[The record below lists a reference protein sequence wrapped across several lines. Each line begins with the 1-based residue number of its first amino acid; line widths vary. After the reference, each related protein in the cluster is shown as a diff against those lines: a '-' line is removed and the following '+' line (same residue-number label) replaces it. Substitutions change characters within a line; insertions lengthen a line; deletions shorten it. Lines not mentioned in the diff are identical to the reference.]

1 MHETS
6 YNGKQAVF
14 ITTLVVGVI
23 GFFLQILITS
33 PQPVHA
39 KNGNNAGSAQS
50 LPRPITIIIPFT
62 PGGIVDI
69 QANVLAQVMQ
79 RNTGTRFDVVYHSG
93 GAGSLGMRMAKEAL
107 PDGYTMIITSMGPSS
122 LTPHRADV
130 GYVTPRDFRG
140 VARIS
145 TASIAVAVPSNSQ
158 LQTFADLLDY
168 AKEKHDSTY
177 GTNGPGLLQ
186 HVLFSS
192 LLHSIPGVNM
202 QHVPFKGGA
211 AAVIGLLLEET
222 DVSVQIVPEY
232 LPYYRA
238 GQIRLLA
245 VTRREDASYL
255 DGIPTFRDMGF
266 KPIKETN
273 WFGFLMPRKTP
284 DTIVLKIQNMIKE
297 ALHDEDVKRTFDLS
311 GISIDFLEG
320 SKLDEEIKSEYRFF
334 GDYLHEL
341 N

>member
-1 MHETS
+1 MHKAQ
-6 YNGKQAVF
+6 YNF
-14 ITTLVVGVI
+14 R
-23 GFFLQILITS
+23 
-33 PQPVHA
+33 QPVLAVLIFVGIIFQIVIVVLLPAYA
-39 KNGNNAGSAQS
+39 KNENYTVSS
-50 LPRPITIIIPFT
+50 PFPSRPITIIIPFT

-79 RNTGTRFDVVYHSG
+79 RNTGVIFDLAYHSG
-93 GAGSLGMRMAKEAL
+93 GAGSVGMRLAKEAP
-107 PDGYTMIITSMGPSS
+107 PDGYTMVITSMGPCS

-145 TASIAVAVPSNSQ
+145 RASIAVAVPYNSQ
-158 LQTFADLLDY
+158 LQTFSDLLQY
-168 AKEKHDSTY
+168 AKEHHDSSY

-192 LLHSIPGVNM
+192 LLHSIPGVSM
-202 QHVPFKGGA
+202 QHVPFEGGA

-222 DVSVQIVPEY
+222 DISVQIVPEY

-245 VTRREDASYL
+245 TTRKEDSKYL
-255 DGIPTFRDMGF
+255 ETVPTFQEMGF
-266 KPIKETN
+266 KPIKQTN

-284 DTIVLKIQNMIKE
+284 DAIVLKFQNMIKE
-297 ALHDEDVKRTFDLS
+297 ALNDDDVRRTFDLS
-311 GISIDFLEG
+311 GISIAFLEG
-320 SKLDEEIKSEYRFF
+320 DKLDEEIKSEYTFF
-334 GDYLHEL
+334 GSYLHDL

>member
-1 MHETS
+1 MCKAP
-6 YNGKQAVF
+6 YNFG
-14 ITTLVVGVI
+14 
-23 GFFLQILITS
+23 
-33 PQPVHA
+33 QPVFLA
-39 KNGNNAGSAQS
+39 FLFVSVIFQNLIAVLQPAYAETRNNAVSS
-50 LPRPITIIIPFT
+50 SISSRPVTIIIPFT

-79 RNTGTRFDVVYHSG
+79 RNTGMVFEVIYHSG
-93 GAGSLGMRMAKEAL
+93 GAGSVGMRLAKEAP
-107 PDGYTMIITSMGPSS
+107 PDGYTMVITSMGPCS

-130 GYVTPRDFRG
+130 GYVTPRDFRA

-145 TASIAVAVPSNSQ
+145 RASIAVAVPYNSQ
-158 LQTFADLLDY
+158 LQTFSDLLQY
-168 AKEKHDSTY
+168 AKEHHDSSY

-192 LLHSIPGVNM
+192 LLHSIPGVSM
-202 QHVPFKGGA
+202 QHVPFEGGA

-222 DVSVQIVPEY
+222 DISVQIVPEY

-245 VTRREDASYL
+245 TTRKEDSKYFTKT
-255 DGIPTFRDMGF
+255 PTFEEMGF
-266 KPIKETN
+266 KPIRQTN
-273 WFGFLMPRKTP
+273 WFGFLVPRRTP
-284 DTIVLKIQNMIKE
+284 DAIVLKFQNMIKE
-297 ALHDEDVKRTFDLS
+297 ALNDDDVRRTFDLS

-320 SKLDEEIKSEYRFF
+320 DKLDEEIKSEYTFF
-334 GDYLHEL
+334 GNYLHEL